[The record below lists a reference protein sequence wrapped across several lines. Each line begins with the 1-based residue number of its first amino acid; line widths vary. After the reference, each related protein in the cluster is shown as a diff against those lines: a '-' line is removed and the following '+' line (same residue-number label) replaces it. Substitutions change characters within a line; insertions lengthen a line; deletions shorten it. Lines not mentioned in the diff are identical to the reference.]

1 MSQTLENALSVLR
14 AHDIDP
20 YESEEDVADLPGV
33 GTIEE
38 GETVYATS
46 LDDIFRDEPTETS
59 EGLAPEWE
67 WWEPNR
73 DDERLSEWWREIWE
87 IIRASE
93 GQDGPLFSRRRRQR
107 ETYEAPE
114 PLCAWYCPIH
124 LFGHGWGI
132 YIRERCIFHVAL
144 DIAAHVDWTAVKA
157 SGLRPAEIV
166 RQLLRSAFYVFF
178 LHEQFHHKVESLG
191 FRLLVTT
198 GSDRYRPY
206 KTKVY
211 RPNFLKPTCLEES
224 LANAESYRRLT
235 EPRYRKRHAPPML
248 EAVKAYLALSIPRQ
262 PPGYAQG
269 MNYVAE
275 AAYRG
280 GLYILQSQVLD
291 GSLTATT
298 PATHWSVAPD
308 VITSLM
314 SIDADI
320 YVILPAG
327 ARPIFR
333 AGSIDPG
340 ATASTAQLTSAL
352 TRHYGY
358 AQTPGGKGSHVKLVK
373 PNAPNIHLPG
383 NRPVVSPGMVKQVLG
398 VFGGYP
404 ISRLPDLLRGQL
416 PQHNP
421 SSSPR

>member
-1 MSQTLENALSVLR
+1 MSQTVENALSVLR
-14 AHDIDP
+14 AHGIDP
-20 YESEEDVADLPGV
+20 YEPEDEIPDLPGV

-38 GETVYATS
+38 GETVYPTS
-46 LDDIFRDEPTETS
+46 LKDVLRDEPS
-59 EGLAPEWE
+59 EPSDTAVREWD
-67 WWEPNR
+67 WWQPDT
-73 DDERLSEWWREIWE
+73 DDERLREWWREIRE

-93 GQDGPLFSRRRRQR
+93 GQDGPLFGQHRRQR

-124 LFGHGWGI
+124 YFGHGWGI
-132 YIRERCIFHVAL
+132 YIRESCILHVAL

-157 SGLRPAEIV
+157 SGLRPAEIA

-198 GSDRYRPY
+198 GTDRYRPY

-235 EPRYRKRHAPPML
+235 EQRYKDRHAPAML
-248 EAVKAYLALSIPRQ
+248 EAVQAYLAWSIPLQ
-262 PPGYAQG
+262 PPGYAEG
-269 MNYVAE
+269 IRYFAG
-275 AAYRG
+275 AAYRR
-280 GLYILQSQVLD
+280 GLYTLQSQVLD
-291 GSLTATT
+291 GSLVLTT
-298 PATHWSVAPD
+298 PASHWSVAPD

-314 SIDADI
+314 NIDADI

-333 AGSIDPG
+333 PSSIDPG

-358 AQTPGGKGSHVKLVK
+358 SQAPGGKGSHVKLVK

-404 ISRLPDLLRGQL
+404 ISRLPDLIAGKL
-416 PQHNP
+416 PQP
-421 SSSPR
+421 ESRTR

>member
-1 MSQTLENALSVLR
+1 MSKTVDNALSVLR
-14 AHDIDP
+14 AHGIDP
-20 YESEEDVADLPGV
+20 YESEDDVADLPEV

-38 GETVYATS
+38 GEMVYTTS
-46 LDDIFRDEPTETS
+46 IKDVLSKALNEPPQT
-59 EGLAPEWE
+59 AAREWDR
-67 WWEPNR
+67 WEPDT
-73 DDERLSEWWREIWE
+73 DDERLHEWWRKIREL
-87 IIRASE
+87 IRASE
-93 GQDGPLFSRRRRQR
+93 GQDGPRFSRPWREQ

-114 PLCAWYCPIH
+114 PLCAWYSPIH
-124 LFGHGWGI
+124 YFGHGWGI
-132 YIRERCIFHVAL
+132 YIRESCIFHVAL
-144 DIAAHVDWTAVKA
+144 DIAAHVNWAAVMA
-157 SGLRPAEIV
+157 SSLPPAEIM

-198 GSDRYRPY
+198 GTDRYRPY

-211 RPNFLKPTCLEES
+211 RPSFLRATCLEET

-235 EPRYRKRHAPPML
+235 EERYKDRHAPEML
-248 EAVKAYLALSIPRQ
+248 EAVQAYLAWSIPKQ

-269 MNYVAE
+269 MNYVA
-275 AAYRG
+275 ATPYRR
-280 GLYILQSQVLD
+280 GLYTLQSQVLD
-291 GSLTATT
+291 GSLTLTT

-320 YVILPAG
+320 YVILPVG

-358 AQTPGGKGSHVKLVK
+358 SQAPGGNGSHVKLVK
-373 PNAPNIHLPG
+373 PNVPNIHLPG

-404 ISRLPDLLRGQL
+404 LSRLPDLLRGQL
-416 PQHNP
+416 PHP
-421 SSSPR
+421 PRGQ